1 MLTTAA
7 CPDASRKRRLSEE
20 MIQQPSPREARGKV
34 FLKLRGKSLLLVG
47 MRGPGKDCSR
57 VATARSKTRGSGQ
70 LPHKLRAEP
79 RTRVARRGPDY
90 WIRKRNVTSFVILQS
105 VILQDL
111 ILLGALRLIVIHR
124 RRIEMKGIILL
135 CGFLAALLVGAGLA
149 ISAQEAA
156 KHAITFDD
164 MIELHRIAEP
174 QVSPDGKWVAYTVAT
189 PDMEANRNAS
199 NIWMVSTSG
208 GSAMQLTQSGHDS
221 SPVWSPDGKTL
232 AFLSA
237 RGGEAHALTKLSTGV
252 DMVKWSPDGKTITFT
267 SSAYPDCKDEDCNSK
282 RDAEKEKSK
291 VKAHVAEHLLY
302 RHWTHWNDGK
312 RSHLF
317 VAPADGSAAP
327 RDLTP
332 GANYDVPPDERSGP
346 GDINFSPDGKEMCFT
361 AVTDKMEAIST
372 NGDLFIVPVA
382 GGEAKRITTQ
392 PGFDGN
398 PVYSPDG
405 KYIAYHAQLTAEYE
419 ADRWRVMLFDRQTGK
434 IENLSEAFDR
444 SANGLAWSPD
454 SKTIYFTAE
463 DETLQPVYSIPAC
476 SCGLPIK
483 VITEGF
489 NTAIS
494 LSADGKTLIF
504 ERTSLT
510 MPGEIFASSSDGSNV
525 RQLTH
530 QNEPILAALAMN
542 APETFWFDGAA
553 ATKVQA
559 MLIRPPKFDAAKKY
573 PLLVLLHGGPQ
584 TMWSNAWG
592 YRWNAQVFS
601 AAGYVTLMINR
612 RGSTGYGQKFTDE
625 ITNDWGGK
633 AYVDVMNGVDFTL
646 KKYPF
651 VDGTRMAAA
660 GGSYGG
666 YMADW
671 IVTHTGRFK
680 AIVSHASVYDKVAMY
695 ATEELWFEEHD
706 MQGTPWTNPESYRK
720 WAPVTYAGELGKFKT
735 PTLVIAGE
743 RDYRVPY
750 TQSLEFFSALQR
762 QEVPSKLVV
771 FPDEGHWV
779 LKPQNSQFWYKTFL
793 DWLAAYVK

>member
-1 MLTTAA
+1 MNRVILRCSFTFAFLMAA
-7 CPDASRKRRLSEE
+7 GISTFAQDSSKHPITFAD
-20 MIQQPSPREARGKV
+20 MI
-34 FLKLRGKSLLLVG
+34 G
-47 MRGPGKDCSR
+47 MHR
-57 VATARSKTRGSGQ
+57 VA
-70 LPHKLRAEP
+70 EP
-79 RTRVARRGPDY
+79 
-90 WIRKRNVTSFVILQS
+90 
-105 VILQDL
+105 
-111 ILLGALRLIVIHR
+111 
-124 RRIEMKGIILL
+124 E
-135 CGFLAALLVGAGLA
+135 
-149 ISAQEAA
+149 IS
-156 KHAITFDD
+156 
-164 MIELHRIAEP
+164 R
-174 QVSPDGKWVAYTVAT
+174 DGKWVAYTVTT
-189 PDMEANRNAS
+189 PDMDANRGAS
-199 NIWMVSTSG
+199 NIWVVATPG
-208 GSAMQLTQSGHDS
+208 GAELQLTRSGHDS

-232 AFLSA
+232 AFLSS
-237 RGGEAHALTKLSTGV
+237 RSGDSQVYLLSMDGGEAHPLTKLSTGA
-252 DMVKWSPDGKTITFT
+252 DMVKWSPDGKTIAFT
-267 SSAYPDCKDEDCNSK
+267 SSVYPDCVSRSATALNNDEDCNSK
-282 RDAEKEKSK
+282 RDAEKEKNK
-291 VKAHVAEHLLY
+291 VKAHVAERLLY
-302 RHWTHWNDGK
+302 RHWTHWNEGK

-317 VAPADGSAAP
+317 VVPADGSTAP
-327 RDLTP
+327 RDLTA
-332 GANYDVPPDERSGP
+332 GADYDIPPDERSGP
-346 GDINFSPDGKEMCFT
+346 GDINFSADSKEICFT
-361 AVTDKMEAIST
+361 AVTEKMEAIST
-372 NGDLFIVPVA
+372 NADLFVVPVA
-382 GGEAKRITTQ
+382 GGDPKRITTQ
-392 PGFDGN
+392 QGFDGN

-419 ADRWRVMLFDRQTGK
+419 SDRWRVMLYDRQSGK
-434 IENLSEAFDR
+434 NENLSDGFDR
-444 SANGLAWSPD
+444 SANELAWSPD

-463 DETLQPVYSIPAC
+463 NETQQPVYAMAARAGAQPKQIIADAY
-476 SCGLPIK
+476 
-483 VITEGF
+483 

-494 LSADGKTLIF
+494 FSADGKTLVF
-504 ERTSLT
+504 ERTSLV
-510 MPGEIFASSSDGSNV
+510 MPAEVFAASSNGSNV

-530 QNEPILAALAMN
+530 QNDSILAALEMN
-542 APETFWFDGAA
+542 SPETFWFEGAEG
-553 ATKVQA
+553 TKVQA

-633 AYVDVMNGVDFTL
+633 AYVDVMNGMDYTL

-651 VDGTRMAAA
+651 ADGTRMAAA

-671 IVTHTGRFK
+671 IATHTGRFK
-680 AIVSHASVYDKVAMY
+680 AIVSHASVYDKVSMY

-706 MQGTPWTNPESYRK
+706 MQGTPWTNPESYKK

-762 QEVPSKLVV
+762 QGVPSKLVV

-793 DWLAAYVK
+793 DWLAMYVK